1 MKKIFFTLFSALLF
15 LTYNGC
21 SNDGGGGTTD
31 PFGGGGGG
39 GGTGN
44 VTFQVQTDGTSF
56 GFTAST
62 TVTVTTIT
70 ANSAGANVTND
81 VWGNA
86 NQETDPRTTFSIGPY
101 NNIASG
107 QSWSFAI
114 AGHIG
119 NAQGQAYNVTAN
131 FTVP

>member
-1 MKKIFFTLFSALLF
+1 MKKLIHALIPILF
-15 LTYNGC
+15 LLIGGC
-21 SNDGGGGTTD
+21 SNDGGGTTD
-31 PFGGGGGG
+31 PFGGGG

-70 ANSAGANVTND
+70 ANSANANVTND

-119 NAQGQAYNVTAN
+119 NAQGQAYNVTTN
-131 FTVP
+131 FNVP